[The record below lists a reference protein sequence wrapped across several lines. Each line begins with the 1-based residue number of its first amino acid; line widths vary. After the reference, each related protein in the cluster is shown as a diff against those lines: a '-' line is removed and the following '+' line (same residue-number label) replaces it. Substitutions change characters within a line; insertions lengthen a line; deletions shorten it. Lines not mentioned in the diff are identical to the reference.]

1 MAYTSI
7 IPVHRLDRSITYIR
21 DKEKTVKKVQSAG
34 SLEEAVDYALNREKT
49 EQTTFEDSIGCT
61 CASAYADMVATKK
74 RFHKTGGV
82 QGYHLIQSFAA
93 GEVTPELAHLVG
105 QELAEELLKGR
116 FEVVI
121 TTHLNTNHYHNHLVF
136 NSVSMADGRK
146 YHSNCRNYYGE
157 IRRISDELCR
167 KYGLSVIQTNDSKGM
182 HYSQWQAEK
191 EGKPTW
197 RTAIR
202 LDIREAVKSSFTWK
216 QFLTAMEQKGYVWK
230 LDRKYIALKAPGM
243 ERYVRMKSLGKN
255 YTEAAVRRWI
265 LEPRSKN
272 FKPAGREKAASPVR
286 KYTGLQALYYAYLYQ
301 MGVFGKRPG
310 RVPYQIRAD
319 IRRLDQRIAQMEFL
333 KKHSITTR
341 EQLQAYQKPLEEQ
354 VLLLIKERQ
363 RLYRKEPG
371 AERIARIG
379 EELKPLRKEIRMCV
393 KIQQHSQ
400 EIEERMQLA
409 EQVSREQKQQKEH
422 MDKQQN
428 DRKKAEKERDG
439 QLLK

>member
-21 DKEKTVKKVQSAG
+21 DKEKTVKNVQSAG

-49 EQTTFEDSIGCT
+49 EQTAFEDSIGCT

-93 GEVTPELAHLVG
+93 DEVTPELAHLVG

-116 FEVVI
+116 FEAVI

-136 NSVSMADGRK
+136 NSVSMTDGRK
-146 YHSNCRNYYGE
+146 YHSNCKNYYGE

-310 RVPYQIRAD
+310 RVPYQIHAD

-363 RLYRKEPG
+363 GLYRKEPG

-393 KIQQHSQ
+393 KIRQHSQ
-400 EIEERMQLA
+400 EIEERMRLA
-409 EQVSREQKQQKEH
+409 EQVSQEQKQRKEQ

-428 DRKKAEKERDG
+428 DRKKTEKERDG

>member
-21 DKEKTVKKVQSAG
+21 DKEKTVKKVGSVD
-34 SLEEAVDYALNREKT
+34 SLEEAIDYALNREKT
-49 EQTTFEDSIGCT
+49 EQTVFEDSIGCT
-61 CASAYADMVATKK
+61 CASAYRDMTATKK
-74 RFHKTGGV
+74 RFHKMGGV

-121 TTHLNTNHYHNHLVF
+121 TTHLNTRHYHNHLVF

-146 YHSNCRNYYGE
+146 YHSNCKNCYGE

-191 EGKPTW
+191 EGRPTW
-197 RTAIR
+197 RTVIR
-202 LDIREAVKSSFTWK
+202 LDIRETVKSSFTWK

-243 ERYVRMKSLGKN
+243 EHYVRMKSLGKN
-255 YTEAAVRRWI
+255 YTEVAVRRWL

-272 FKPAGREKAASPVR
+272 LKHAGREKAASPIR

-301 MGVFGKRPG
+301 MGAYGKRPKK
-310 RVPYQIRAD
+310 VPYQICAD

-333 KKHSITTR
+333 KKRDITTQ

-354 VLLLIKERQ
+354 MLLLIKERQ
-363 RLYRKEPG
+363 KLYRKEPG
-371 AERIARIG
+371 AERIAEIG
-379 EELKPLRKEIRMCV
+379 EELKPLRKEIWMCV
-393 KIQQHSQ
+393 KIRQHSQ
-400 EIEERMQLA
+400 EIEERMRQA
-409 EQVSREQKQQKEH
+409 EQVSQEQKKQKEQ

-428 DRKKAEKERDG
+428 SRKKENRRD
-439 QLLK
+439 QDIR

>member
-21 DKEKTVKKVQSAG
+21 DKEKTVKKVQYAG

-49 EQTTFEDSIGCT
+49 EQTAFEDSIGCT

-116 FEVVI
+116 FEAVI

-146 YHSNCRNYYGE
+146 YHSNCKNYYGE

-191 EGKPTW
+191 EGRPTW

-301 MGVFGKRPG
+301 MGVFGKRSG

-333 KKHSITTR
+333 KKHGITTR

-363 RLYRKEPG
+363 KLYRKEPG
-371 AERIARIG
+371 AERIAEIG

-393 KIQQHSQ
+393 KIRQYSQ
-400 EIEERMQLA
+400 EIEERMRQA
-409 EQVSREQKQQKEH
+409 EQVSQEQKKQKEQ

-428 DRKKAEKERDG
+428 SRKKENRRD
-439 QLLK
+439 QDIR